1 MARSSRIIQRCV
13 IVTDSR
19 RQWVLAIQST
29 LLFYKSK
36 CAAQMPNLQLSA
48 ATGKY
53 DPCRPLLHAEVE
65 IDGVTPVLMM
75 LSPAKNG

>member
-1 MARSSRIIQRCV
+1 MARSSRIIQRCM
-13 IVTDSR
+13 IVTGSR

-36 CAAQMPNLQLSA
+36 CAAQPNLQLSA

-75 LSPAKNG
+75 LSPAKHG